1 MRWPRPCWASAA
13 LPPLRG
19 PAGERKPGT
28 LPGGVGTPPSGVPSQ
43 RSGTSVVCG
52 LPSGRSL
59 GLAPAT
65 GRPRAFSRRGLRAAC
80 RWPPVA
86 GGPGGPRGLAPRPC
100 AAGRPWAA
108 PGFLRSPSAPLRA
121 PLCAPLLPPRGARA
135 GGPRLPPPGLF
146 PRLLPPGGGWGG
158 PAARLL
164 RRRPPPAFGAR
175 PWACG
180 GTCAP
185 PPLRFPPPLLCDRSP
200 ARDGGGG
207 GPLGLRGAGGAPAP
221 PPASLPRP
229 PSALGCLR
237 RGLPAPA
244 PPLPSGRA
252 RGQSCPVGC
261 SAQAVLSAQLFRLC
275 PPMPRPVGR
284 PVPEA
289 PYGAVVHGSR
299 PDGLPHH
306 QGRSLS
312 AGRKSTPCA
321 RHKSW
326 SS

>member
-1 MRWPRPCWASAA
+1 M
-13 LPPLRG
+13 
-19 PAGERKPGT
+19 
-28 LPGGVGTPPSGVPSQ
+28 PSQ

-164 RRRPPPAFGAR
+164 RRRHPPAFGAR

-185 PPLRFPPPLLCDRSP
+185 PPLRFPPPRLCGRGP
-200 ARDGGGG
+200 ARDGGGPASAVRAG
-207 GPLGLRGAGGAPAP
+207 ERAIMPGWLFSTSRLERPAVPALPADAPACGAACPRGTLRG
-221 PPASLPRP
+221 
-229 PSALGCLR
+229 
-237 RGLPAPA
+237 
-244 PPLPSGRA
+244 
-252 RGQSCPVGC
+252 GC
-261 SAQAVLSAQLFRLC
+261 SWE
-275 PPMPRPVGR
+275 PP
-284 PVPEA
+284 
-289 PYGAVVHGSR
+289 
-299 PDGLPHH
+299 
-306 QGRSLS
+306 
-312 AGRKSTPCA
+312 
-321 RHKSW
+321 
-326 SS
+326 